1 MSKNDPWH
9 CITRTGMSAW
19 LASAFIA
26 LMPGQ
31 VSANSVTLAWNP
43 IASPTDVG
51 YVVHYGPAS
60 GNYPNQFYAGSG
72 TNATI
77 TGLIGCSTNYFVVTA
92 MSTSGLESAPS
103 VEVSYVVPPTIN
115 LVTNGIGA
123 ITPDISKQKLI
134 LGKQYLLS
142 AIPASGQ
149 VFAGWSGDITTPLTK
164 TAVKLTANLVVQA
177 NFIPNP
183 FLPIQGKYNGLFCEA
198 DAVRQSSAGFVTM
211 TVTANG
217 DYSGRLQLG
226 ATYYPFSGKLS
237 LQGRATNT
245 LPRLGSN
252 ALILELQ
259 VGMGGQADQLFG
271 RVSDGTWISTIAGD
285 RYVYNAITN
294 SPPWV
299 GHYTTIIPG
308 NYIYDPTLP
317 MGDGY
322 GSVVVDAGGTI
333 HFTATLADGVRIT
346 QNIPVSKNG
355 QWPLYVS
362 LYSGKGSIMAWLAF
376 TNQSTTD
383 LAGQLSWIKPA
394 QLSAI
399 YYPTGFTN
407 VTTVLGSTYVR
418 PVSATNCVLNLTNA
432 SIAFLGGN
440 LAADF
445 TNSVVLASNNKV
457 TNLSSNQLLL
467 SFTLST
473 GIFNGK
479 AKDVSNGV
487 MWPFHGAVLQK
498 MNLAQ
503 GAIFGT
509 NQTGRV
515 LLTQ

>member
-1 MSKNDPWH
+1 MSKFNPWH
-9 CITRTGMSAW
+9 CMKRTGMSAW
-19 LASAFIA
+19 LAGAFIA
-26 LMPGQ
+26 FMHGQ
-31 VSANSVTLAWNP
+31 VSASSVTLAWNP

-60 GNYPNQFYAGSG
+60 GNYTNHFFAGSG

-77 TGLIGCSTNYFVVTA
+77 TGLAGCSTNYFVVTA
-92 MSTSGLESAPS
+92 MAASGLESAPS
-103 VEVSYVVPPTIN
+103 VEVSYIVPPTIT

-134 LGKQYLLS
+134 LGRQYLLS
-142 AIPASGQ
+142 AIPAAGQ
-149 VFAGWSGDITTPLTK
+149 VFAGWSGDITNPLTK
-164 TAVKLTANLVVQA
+164 TAVKLTTNLFVQA

-217 DYSGRLQLG
+217 AYSGRLQMG
-226 ATYYPFSGKLS
+226 AKYYSFSGKLS
-237 LQGRATNT
+237 LQGRATNS
-245 LPRLGSN
+245 LPRLGTN
-252 ALILELQ
+252 ALTLELE

-271 RVSDGTWISTIAGD
+271 RVSDGTWVSTLAAD
-285 RYVYNAITN
+285 RYVYNAKTN

-299 GHYTTIIPG
+299 GRYTTIIPG
-308 NYIYDPTLP
+308 NYNYDPTLP

-333 HFTATLADGVRIT
+333 HFTATLADGVRVT

-362 LYSGKGSIMAWLAF
+362 LYSGKGSIMAWLTF
-376 TNQSTTD
+376 TNEPTTD
-383 LAGQLSWIKPA
+383 LAGQLSWIKLA
-394 QLSAI
+394 QPSAI
-399 YYPTGFTN
+399 YYPAGFTN
-407 VTTVLGSTYVR
+407 VTTALGSTYVS
-418 PVSATNCVLNLTNA
+418 PVPTTNCLLNLTNA
-432 SIAFLGGN
+432 SVAFLGGN

-445 TNSVVLASNNKV
+445 TNSIVLASNSKV

-473 GIFNGK
+473 GILNGN
-479 AKDVSNGV
+479 AKDVSTGV
-487 MWPFHGAVLQK
+487 IWPFHGAVLQK
-498 MNLAQ
+498 MNRAQ